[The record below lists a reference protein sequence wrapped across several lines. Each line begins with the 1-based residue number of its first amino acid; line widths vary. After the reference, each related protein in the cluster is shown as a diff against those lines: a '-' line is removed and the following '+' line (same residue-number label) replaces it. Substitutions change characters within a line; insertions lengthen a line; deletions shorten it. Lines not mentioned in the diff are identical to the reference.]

1 MIFFE
6 YFDSGIDKY
15 EFENIMKYFTNTTL
29 NNLRSQPNQCV
40 RHRQRSLDVTLACK
54 LTLTYGKFHLMMDY
68 RQLAMSKHQMTYQEA
83 ERQAGMMNQITIV
96 HHSATDFLDT
106 PDDRVNDSIDTYKE
120 YKRLLEE
127 YSDEVFVP
135 AVVEQFCKRVYE
147 DDDNFIFFKPFCN
160 LYFSVYADALLMY
173 QQGKTDYSTFCREFQ
188 ELSWMDGKRTP
199 LDGKRLKMYI
209 MSMREVVEAYK
220 KPSC

>member
-1 MIFFE
+1 ME
-6 YFDSGIDKY
+6 SPNNYFSK
-15 EFENIMKYFTNTTL
+15 ETL
-29 NNLRSQPNQCV
+29 SHLRPQQGLSE
-40 RHRQRSLDVTLACK
+40 RYQRRAFDVTLACK
-54 LTLTYGKFHLMMDY
+54 LTHVYGKYHLVMIY
-68 RQLAMSKHQMTYQEA
+68 RELVMSEERTTYQQA
-83 ERQAGMMNQITIV
+83 ERQTEMMNQITV
-96 HHSATDFLDT
+96 FQSSPLDFLHTQEQSTDE
-106 PDDRVNDSIDTYKE
+106 SIETYKE
-120 YKRLLEE
+120 FKRLMEE
-127 YSDEVFVP
+127 YSDEQFVP
-135 AVVEQFCKRVYE
+135 SIVEQFCKRVYE

-220 KPSC
+220 KLSC